1 MCTGGRA
8 GADWDDGGMSEQ
20 ASRYN
25 RSFGGM
31 IGALLVLLLVVGAF
45 VVFRDL
51 NRDNPPDPVQAVDY
65 GTPARFARKAAT
77 FDLVAPRRLPSGWIA
92 TSVRF
97 ENGPD
102 QSWHVGCLTGD
113 RRYVGLEQEDAPL
126 SAMLEEFVG
135 EDATRGADVP
145 VAGRTWQSWTTPDD
159 DRALVRQTPDVTT
172 VVVGRVPQ
180 STLEKFIGTLR

>member
-1 MCTGGRA
+1 
-8 GADWDDGGMSEQ
+8 MSEQ

-31 IGALLVLLLVVGAF
+31 VGAMVVLLLVIGAF

-51 NRDNPPDPVQAVDY
+51 NRNDPPSPVHAVDY
-65 GTPARFARKAAT
+65 GTPARFARQAAT
-77 FDLVAPRRLPSGWIA
+77 FDLVAPKQLPAGWIA

-97 ENGPD
+97 GNGRD
-102 QSWHVGCLTGD
+102 QSWHLGCLTGD

-126 SAMLEEFVG
+126 DSMLQEFVG
-135 EDATRGADVP
+135 EDATRRADVA
-145 VAGRTWQSWTTPDD
+145 VGGRTWESWTTPDE
-159 DRALVRQTPDVTT
+159 DRALVRETPGVTT

-180 STLEKFIGTLR
+180 STLETFIDTLR